1 MLDKRGFSKRQV
13 ITCFALVV
21 IVVLMTL
28 QLYASH
34 LNKTS
39 TSLSQDDLPSTKPDE
54 TLPATTQDEASP
66 STPTEKIAPPT
77 EEIAPPTTEPDQAH
91 SPFSTLKDL
100 ENFCSSY
107 PAPRHP
113 RGIFVSDR
121 TKDDGPLK
129 IFLWKQITWANIN
142 NPLDW
147 KKETETLCP
156 ISPELQPFFDHFKIV
171 QAKDANLNWP
181 TGFAPCW
188 FWNTLDDPR
197 LSSNTGTCKTPTN
210 GDLEYVV
217 TANYTDF
224 ASADIVLVAYPYFM
238 DNARSPYFESQ
249 LLPPRIAH
257 QKWVLHFY
265 DESIGYY
272 PHIGLQTFVQ
282 QFDLTMGSP
291 PQLMD
296 IPHPT
301 YPISH
306 DIALEYANVEVTY
319 PFDKA
324 PENYIAFIVSNCDAR
339 NDRLHLIDKLIA
351 DAGAHS
357 YGWCSHNKDMPEELQ
372 GREKEQWQQKKQKL
386 LAGYPFGLAAENSN
400 CLGYVTEKFYDV
412 LATGAIPVYMGA
424 PDIADFVPE
433 GSYINAKDFAT
444 YDDLIHH
451 MKTVDRAPFYKWKEI
466 VKEDVNKFCK
476 SCFAAPMSLPCS
488 IAESVHFV

>member
-1 MLDKRGFSKRQV
+1 MCDKLSFSKRRV
-13 ITCFALVV
+13 IAYFALV
-21 IVVLMTL
+21 ILAVLMTL

-34 LNKTS
+34 LHKTS
-39 TSLSQDDLPSTKPDE
+39 VSIPFQQDDLPSTKPDE
-54 TLPATTQDEASP
+54 LLPATQDEPSP
-66 STPTEKIAPPT
+66 PPQ
-77 EEIAPPTTEPDQAH
+77 EQAPTTETTPVQEPDKAH

-100 ENFCSSY
+100 ESFCSSY

-129 IFLWKQITWANIN
+129 IFFWKQISWGNIYH
-142 NPLDW
+142 LDW
-147 KKETETLCP
+147 KKETKTLCP
-156 ISPELQPFFDHFKIV
+156 IPTELQPFFDHFKIV

-188 FWNTLDDPR
+188 FWNTLKDPM
-197 LSSNTGTCKTPTN
+197 LGSAIGTCKTPTN
-210 GDLEYVV
+210 GDLDYFV

-224 ASADIVLVAYPYFM
+224 VSADIVLVAYPYFM
-238 DNARSPYFESQ
+238 ENARAPYFESQ

-257 QKWVLHFY
+257 QKWVLHFF

-272 PHIGLQTFVQ
+272 PHVALQTFIQ

-306 DIALEYANVEVTY
+306 EKALEYVNVKVTY
-319 PFDKA
+319 PFGKT
-324 PENYIAFIVSNCDAR
+324 PENYIAFVVSNCEAK
-339 NDRLHLIDKLIA
+339 NDRLVLIDKLIA
-351 DAGAHS
+351 DAGGHS
-357 YGWCSHNKDMPEELQ
+357 YGRCSHNIDMPEELQ
-372 GREKEQWQQKKQKL
+372 KREMEQWEYKKQKV
-386 LAGYPFGLAAENSN
+386 LADYPFGLAAENSN

-412 LATGAIPVYMGA
+412 LASGAIPVYMGA

-451 MKTVDRAPFYKWKEI
+451 MKTVDRAPFYKWKEV
-466 VKEDVNKFCK
+466 VKKDITKFCK
-476 SCFAAPMSLPCS
+476 SCFAAPVTLPCS
-488 IAESVHFV
+488 IAENVHFV

>member
-1 MLDKRGFSKRQV
+1 MPDKRGFSKRRV
-13 ITCFALVV
+13 ITFFALV
-21 IVVLMTL
+21 IILVLMTL

-34 LNKTS
+34 LHKTS
-39 TSLSQDDLPSTKPDE
+39 ASIPQDDLPSTKPVE
-54 TLPATTQDEASP
+54 TLPATTQDEASL
-66 STPTEKIAPPT
+66 SPPPQ
-77 EEIAPPTTEPDQAH
+77 ESAPPTTETTPALEPDQAH

-100 ENFCSSY
+100 ESYCSSY

-121 TKDDGPLK
+121 TKDDGPLR
-129 IFLWKQITWANIN
+129 IFFWQHITWN
-142 NPLDW
+142 NMDDLDW
-147 KKETETLCP
+147 KKETKTLCP
-156 ISPELQPFFDHFKIV
+156 IATELQPFFDHFKIV

-188 FWNTLDDPR
+188 FWNTPHSPMLK
-197 LSSNTGTCKTPTN
+197 STTGTCKTLTN

-217 TANYTDF
+217 TTNYTDF
-224 ASADIVLVAYPYFM
+224 ASADIVLVAYPFLM
-238 DNARSPYFESQ
+238 DNAKAPYFESQ

-272 PHIGLQTFVQ
+272 PHIALQTFIQ

-306 DIALEYANVEVTY
+306 AKALEYANVQATY
-319 PFDKA
+319 PFDRT
-324 PENYIAFIVSNCDAR
+324 PENYIAFVVSNCGAR
-339 NDRLHLIDKLIA
+339 NERLVLIDKLIE
-351 DAGAHS
+351 DAGGHS
-357 YGWCSHNKDMPEELQ
+357 YGWCSNNKEIPKELQ
-372 GREKEQWQQKKQKL
+372 GREKEQWQNKKKII
-386 LAGYPFGLAAENSN
+386 LAEYPFGLAAENSN

-412 LATGAIPVYMGA
+412 LASGAIPIYMGA

-433 GSYINAKDFAT
+433 GSYINVKDFAT

-451 MKTVDRAPFYKWKEI
+451 MKTVDRASFYKWKNI
-466 VKEDVNKFCK
+466 VKKDVTKFCK
-476 SCFAAPMSLPCS
+476 SCFAEPMSLPCP
-488 IAESVHFV
+488 IVENVHFV